1 MRYMVTFAVWVVI
14 GYGLHDMFITITN
27 HLAK

>member
-1 MRYMVTFAVWVVI
+1 MRNIVFIAVCVFI